1 MFLGPVCEYV
11 IAPVAR
17 YAAIWG
23 VPVVTPTA
31 QANAF
36 LDKQHQFRT
45 LTRIMGSAH
54 QLGTVFR
61 PIMNKFNWEVAGL
74 VYEDYGSSAHKG
86 LHKCNFMLQAVY
98 QGMEIKPS
106 HQSFLSNSTRR
117 EFVGLLRQLVHSA
130 RSEYWDIDVTVLPS
144 GGYLPCGNKAK
155 SFFTGN
161 DKQIREVSERSSLLA
176 SRIRKQSK

>member
-61 PIMNKFNWEVAGL
+61 PIMHRFGWKVAGL
-74 VYEDYGSSAHKG
+74 LFEDYGSSAHKG
-86 LHKCNFMLQAVY
+86 LHRCNFMLQAVY
-98 QGMEIKPS
+98 QGMEVKPWY
-106 HQSFLSNSTRR
+106 QSFLSNSTRS
-117 EFVGLLRQLVHSA
+117 EFVTLLRQLVHSA
-130 RSEYWDIDVTVLPS
+130 RSEYLRRRCVCV
-144 GGYLPCGNKAK
+144 C
-155 SFFTGN
+155 
-161 DKQIREVSERSSLLA
+161 
-176 SRIRKQSK
+176 